1 MDAIMSL
8 RYAYHSVTSK
18 LQRDPIEVELFLDVM
33 YREEDDLE
41 AFNQL
46 PDYLE
51 RYNVSQCLKYTGI
64 TFTEWLDLPI
74 PIGETILEVCGD
86 LRSEE
91 NRIQAE
97 AMEEKR
103 NESRLY

>member
-8 RYAYHSVTSK
+8 RYAYFLATSK
-18 LQRDPIEVELFLDVM
+18 ISRDPKETELFSDVL

-64 TFTEWLDLPI
+64 TFMEWLDLPI